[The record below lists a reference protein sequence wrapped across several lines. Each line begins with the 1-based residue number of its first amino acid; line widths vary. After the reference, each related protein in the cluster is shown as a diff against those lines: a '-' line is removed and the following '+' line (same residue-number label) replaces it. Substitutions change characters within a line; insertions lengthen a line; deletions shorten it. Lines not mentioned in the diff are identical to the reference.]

1 MKNDGQDTGVT
12 LPLIGRVR
20 TPSRAAIR
28 EAIATLQAA
37 LMMENVANPH
47 EENEKGVPEQGNP
60 DEQHA
65 PTHAIGPGAA
75 ATGHGLAGG
84 GVKPKH
90 GPGGYREFIAALETR
105 LGPEVWSRVAV
116 TEQAAWVQI
125 MGIRSGH
132 RLYVAKTQRVVSRVE
147 CTLEPLEEEGRVR
160 PDRRNGQILSWVVA
174 NEEKVAKAIETIAT
188 MEAPRAAG
196 IR

>member
-1 MKNDGQDTGVT
+1 MKNDGQDTEEA
-12 LPLIGRVR
+12 LPSIGRAR
-20 TPSRAAIR
+20 TPSRSAIR

-37 LMMENVANPH
+37 LIA
-47 EENEKGVPEQGNP
+47 EEEEVPEKGSP

-90 GPGGYREFIAALETR
+90 GPGGYKEFIAALEAR
-105 LGPEVWSRVAV
+105 LGPEVWSRVVVA
-116 TEQAAWVQI
+116 EQAAWVQI

-147 CTLEPLEEEGRVR
+147 CTLDPLEEEGRVR
-160 PDRRNGQILSWVVA
+160 PDRRNGQIRSWVVA
-174 NEEKVAKAIETIAT
+174 NEEQVAKAIEKIAT
-188 MEAPRAAG
+188 MDAPRAAG